1 MKKLLFITIAL
12 LATMSV
18 NAQDSES
25 LIYEKDWTGVKEFP
39 YWFGSDEGTGATMEM
54 VADGIAIHNPRCQ
67 NEVWT
72 PQIVITDDCLN
83 LEEGH
88 NYLVRLTLKIPS
100 NDLYGVQV
108 GDFYTFD
115 KDQINVKASDSWQVV
130 DVEFLDYDGAVDG
143 KNHVVLLAGYC
154 VGTTIV
160 KKVEVYE
167 LKDALP
173 AGDGVVV
180 YKQDWTGVT
189 EFTNWF
195 GKESTDATLEMV
207 ADGIAITNPE
217 EQSQIW
223 TPQTAVTDDCI
234 CLEDGHDY
242 VVRLTLKI
250 PSDGA
255 YEVQLGIY
263 GINIREKPV
272 DVTASDSWQ
281 VIDVEFPNWYGGNMD
296 IAHVVLQNGWVVGT
310 TIVKRVEVID
320 LSVAGKCDKPE
331 ISYDNGKV
339 SLKCATEGAVCHWN
353 VTNIYPSGTGFDI
366 QFNPTFV
373 VTAYATKKNYA
384 QSDVAKK
391 EVVFT
396 GAGQTSIRGDMDG
409 NNVLNAA
416 DVVLLV
422 DKVMGK

>member
-100 NDLYGVQV
+100 NDSYGVQV

-250 PSDGA
+250 RGEKAGTLQTQAHWKPGDYNFYQLKCMPS
-255 YEVQLGIY
+255 L
-263 GINIREKPV
+263 NITRNTRFTATVLYISNREMELCTPNFY
-272 DVTASDSWQ
+272 ASARLSHFFNRHLNVYADFRNIAGQ
-281 VIDVEFPNWYGGNMD
+281 KTGNR
-296 IAHVVLQNGWVVGT
+296 ALVVG
-310 TIVKRVEVID
+310 
-320 LSVAGKCDKPE
+320 A
-331 ISYDNGKV
+331 
-339 SLKCATEGAVCHWN
+339 
-353 VTNIYPSGTGFDI
+353 
-366 QFNPTFV
+366 Q
-373 VTAYATKKNYA
+373 YA
-384 QSDVAKK
+384 
-391 EVVFT
+391 
-396 GAGQTSIRGDMDG
+396 
-409 NNVLNAA
+409 L
-416 DVVLLV
+416 
-422 DKVMGK
+422 